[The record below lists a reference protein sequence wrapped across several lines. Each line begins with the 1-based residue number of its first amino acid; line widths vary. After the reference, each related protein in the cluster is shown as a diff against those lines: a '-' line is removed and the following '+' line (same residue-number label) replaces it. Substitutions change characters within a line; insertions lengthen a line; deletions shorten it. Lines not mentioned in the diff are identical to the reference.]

1 MTGRLLQGDRPNA
14 PHLPPIK
21 DLKDL
26 CDGVGLAALISFY
39 CPDELPWSQ
48 LLVSYLP
55 TVSESLHN
63 LMLVYNFCE
72 RSLPFSVFHMMPE
85 DVTYMRG

>member
-1 MTGRLLQGDRPNA
+1 MQICRPTLTEQHNFYF
-14 PHLPPIK
+14 K

-39 CPDELPWSQ
+39 CPEELPWTEVR
-48 LLVSYLP
+48 VSYLP
-55 TVSESLHN
+55 TVQDSLHN
-63 LMLVYNFCE
+63 LGLVKEFCE
-72 RSLPFSVFHMMPE
+72 RCLPASVFHMMPE